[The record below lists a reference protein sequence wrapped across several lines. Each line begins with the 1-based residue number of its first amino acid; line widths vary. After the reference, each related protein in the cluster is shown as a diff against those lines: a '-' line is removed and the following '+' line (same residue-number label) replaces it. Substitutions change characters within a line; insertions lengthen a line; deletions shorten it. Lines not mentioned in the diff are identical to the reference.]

1 MSHNEFIVHHETNQI
16 NPKCFFYIFFFGSS
30 KIYSLALQ
38 FRFFFFFFFLSFD
51 IAITWVWALR
61 VVLTTYKY
69 EPRGVEEIFHYSIL

>member
-1 MSHNEFIVHHETNQI
+1 MNLLFTMRQIRLIQSAFFI
-16 NPKCFFYIFFFGSS
+16 YIF
-30 KIYSLALQ
+30 LVLQ
-38 FRFFFFFFFLSFD
+38 KFTVWLFNLVFFFSLSFD

>member
-16 NPKCFFYIFFFGSS
+16 NPKCFFYIYFFGSS

-38 FRFFFFFFFLSFD
+38 FGFFFSLSFD

-69 EPRGVEEIFHYSIL
+69 EPRGVDEIFHYSIL

>member
-1 MSHNEFIVHHETNQI
+1 
-16 NPKCFFYIFFFGSS
+16 
-30 KIYSLALQ
+30 
-38 FRFFFFFFFLSFD
+38 LSFD

>member
-1 MSHNEFIVHHETNQI
+1 MNLLFTMRQIRLIQSAFFIY
-16 NPKCFFYIFFFGSS
+16 FFLVLQKFTVWLFNLVFFFS
-30 KIYSLALQ
+30 
-38 FRFFFFFFFLSFD
+38 LSFD